1 MGASHGISNSSQGS
15 KELTA
20 RLKDAVHASRTLP
33 KGLYGLTSSSFG
45 QTHAQS
51 ARIFLEAGAK
61 IIQYREEHKEKP
73 AGEML
78 KSAVEIKDT
87 CTEYG
92 ALFIV
97 NDRVDIA
104 VAAGADGLHLGTDD
118 MPLELARKQF
128 KGIIGASA
136 SSLKEALSAQ
146 ASGADYLGV
155 GSVFP
160 TGTKADSEIIGLEEL
175 RRIRDKVS
183 LPIYAIGGIN
193 YGNMMR
199 LKSLDIYGIAVISA
213 VLDSEDPVS
222 LAKGIIKRWG

>member
-1 MGASHGISNSSQGS
+1 MAIFHGIGRSGPGK
-15 KELTA
+15 KELA
-20 RLKDAVHASRTLP
+20 DRLKDAAHTSKALP

-73 AGEML
+73 AREML
-78 KSAVEIKDT
+78 ENAEEIRKA
-87 CTEYG
+87 CEEYG

-97 NDRVDIA
+97 NDRIDIA
-104 VAAGADGLHLGTDD
+104 VAADADGVHLGADD
-118 MPLELARKQF
+118 MPIKIAKRQF

-136 SSLKEALSAQ
+136 SSLQEALSAQ
-146 ASGADYLGV
+146 AAGADYLGV

-160 TGTKADSEIIGLEEL
+160 TGTKPDTEIIKHEEF
-175 RRIRDKVS
+175 RMIRDRIH

-199 LKSLDIYGIAVISA
+199 LKSLNIDGIAIISA
-213 VLDSEDPVS
+213 VLDAEDPIS

>member
-1 MGASHGISNSSQGS
+1 MGTFHGIGHSGAGK
-15 KELTA
+15 KELA
-20 RLKDAVHASRTLP
+20 DKLKDAAHTSKALP

-73 AGEML
+73 AAEML
-78 KSAVEIKDT
+78 KNAEEIKAA
-87 CTEYG
+87 CEEHG

-104 VAAGADGLHLGTDD
+104 VAVGADGVHLGTDD
-118 MPLELARKQF
+118 MPIDLAKKQF

-136 SSLKEALSAQ
+136 SSLQEALSAQ
-146 ASGADYLGV
+146 AAGADYLGI

-160 TGTKADSEIIGLEEL
+160 TGTKVDSEIIGLEEF
-175 RRIRDKVS
+175 RKIRDRIS

-193 YGNMMR
+193 YGNMLR
-199 LKSLDIYGIAVISA
+199 LKSLNIDGIAVISA
-213 VLDSEDPVS
+213 VLDAEDPVS